1 MPSKKRR
8 FLFYYVKLKLVKNI
22 KYNFMENN
30 SWRKLESTRTQLN
43 VGENSQIKDVPPIA
57 LLEKRERS
65 SKTSE
70 LQSVNFNILHNTETR
85 KLLHERTMDLAWIAK
100 REKFGTIF
108 FLDKSARPISWL
120 FREIW
125 KTQFPGQPLPD
136 IRFLAVGR
144 TSVLELLQ
152 SGFEDAQEQLP
163 TDFKNAVPTSLMPFD
178 ERYGQAI
185 DNIPSKIKEI
195 HHLYAGHLKS
205 EPILVV
211 DDYVSSGTTMML
223 SLGLL
228 QRAFPHIERINAIHL
243 FHGKESG
250 CIPWLQEQG
259 FSGIMENIDGSVIAT
274 RINQVAVEKQRSLF
288 QEDVNR
294 IYRDI
299 TKNLTNY
306 RSYLINKI
314 RPVIAQ
320 VIRETDFMDHNPR
333 SIYKKIL
340 NLIDKITDSTF
351 IFDRQTLLET
361 ALRQLHT
368 VEHFEEA
375 CSDAIS
381 QGSLL
386 YRDYPPLLN
395 ERQSVISSESHTDGH
410 DSPIDNAA
418 TNTPEYLTG
427 LQLNTLWRLLRLRV
441 PQMPNLFDTIQKLE
455 IYIDTVPDVKILL
468 DRSKKL
474 HKEIKKL
481 GQLGIAEKS
490 IG

>member
-85 KLLHERTMDLAWIAK
+85 KLLYERTMDLAWIAK

-195 HHLYAGHLKS
+195 HRLYAGHLKS

-228 QRAFPHIERINAIHL
+228 QRAFPHIERINAIH
-243 FHGKESG
+243 
-250 CIPWLQEQG
+250 
-259 FSGIMENIDGSVIAT
+259 
-274 RINQVAVEKQRSLF
+274 LF

-427 LQLNTLWRLLRLRV
+427 IQLNTLWRLLRLRV

-490 IG
+490 I